1 MRSFIR
7 NLLGATGLVCIVA
20 PLSVHPQAYPSKPVR
35 IIVPHSAGGPG
46 DVLARG
52 VAQSLGQTLGQ
63 PFVVENRVGTDSIIA
78 VEACVRAAPDGSTV
92 CSVDSFAITLNP
104 VVRSKLSYD
113 PDRDL
118 APVSQ
123 FGTMGSAFSV
133 GATVPANSLKELF
146 ELAKARPES
155 LAFGTYGLA
164 SANHL
169 YVEWLRNA
177 KGIRFLNVPYKAATQ
192 AMQALLSGEIQV
204 VAYSLGA
211 SLPHAKAGKIKI
223 LAVAGDERSAVLPNV
238 PSFKEAGLDI
248 SIRTWF
254 GLFAPIA
261 TPREIVLRLNAEVAK
276 LLRVPQFK
284 DKFLAAQGIE
294 MNGPA
299 GGSVED
305 FTQYIRQEREM
316 YANMVKVIGLK
327 LD

>member
-7 NLLGATGLVCIVA
+7 NMLDIAGVVCIAA
-20 PLSVHPQAYPSKPVR
+20 PLAVLAQAYPSKPVR

-52 VAQSLGQTLGQ
+52 VAQSLGQVLGQ

-78 VEACVRAAPDGSTV
+78 VEACVRSAPDGSTL
-92 CSVDSFAITLNP
+92 CTVDSFAITLNP
-104 VVRSKLSYD
+104 VVRFKLPYD

-118 APVSQ
+118 APVVQ

-133 GATVPANSLKELF
+133 GASVPVNSLRELF
-146 ELAKARPES
+146 ELAKAKPES

-169 YVEWLRNA
+169 YVEWLKNA
-177 KGIRFLNVPYKAATQ
+177 KDIRFLNVPYKAATQ
-192 AMQALLSGEIQV
+192 AMQALLAGEIQV

-211 SLPHAKAGKIKI
+211 SMPHAKSGKIKI

-254 GLFAPIA
+254 GMFAPAA
-261 TPREIVLRLNAEVAK
+261 TPRDIVQRLNAEVAK

-284 DKFLAAQGIE
+284 DKFLTAQGIE
-294 MNGPA
+294 INGPA
-299 GGSVED
+299 GGSTED
-305 FTQYIRQEREM
+305 FARYIRQEREM
-316 YANMVKVIGLK
+316 YANMVKVVGLK
-327 LD
+327 AD